1 MFVLVT
7 RAPTFAAWAECPLAQ
22 RRRRA
27 VAARVSARLEVL
39 QPVGSPWMT
48 SEEAIEYSRL
58 PAGTFRKKAAA
69 GEIPCHGGRTKVFHR
84 AEVDAALGYASPSG
98 RQPRP
103 LRRADAA

>member
-1 MFVLVT
+1 MNFELPDSALDAV
-7 RAPTFAAWAECPLAQ
+7 AD
-22 RRRRA
+22 A
-27 VAARVSARLEVL
+27 VAARVAARLEEL
-39 QPVGSPWMT
+39 QPGRSPWMT